1 MNQQNQISNN
11 LMFTKKDNY
20 EGLKWYDCILKILK
34 MLLTS
39 NICNFQLYSS
49 LQLKS
54 SDIKYLIIKYQ

>member
-1 MNQQNQISNN
+1 
-11 LMFTKKDNY
+11 MFTKKDYY

-34 MLLTS
+34 KLLTS
-39 NICNFQLYSS
+39 NICSFQLYSS

>member
-1 MNQQNQISNN
+1 
-11 LMFTKKDNY
+11 MFTKKDNY

-34 MLLTS
+34 KLLTS
-39 NICNFQLYSS
+39 NTCNFQLYSS